1 MLFSMTDRQSITL
14 GRLRQ
19 AYGLTVREG
28 DMLVQA
34 LWPDA
39 VQPLELWRTTYESCC
54 NKYTVMSF
62 SAGTKYGHSD
72 ISASL

>member
-1 MLFSMTDRQSITL
+1 MTDRQIITL

-39 VQPLELWRTTYESCC
+39 V
-54 NKYTVMSF
+54 
-62 SAGTKYGHSD
+62 
-72 ISASL
+72 